1 MAIRP
6 TTKPV
11 RIFTDDE
18 TSLAMIAH
26 LLKRGRADLFH
37 EAWIE
42 YTHAHR
48 AELSSVFRET
58 QEALAIGDVER
69 LAKVSFDAIQPQ
81 IDDLMAALPR

>member
-11 RIFTDDE
+11 RIFAADE
-18 TSLAMIAH
+18 SSLALVAN

-37 EAWIE
+37 EAWLE
-42 YTHAHR
+42 YVRAHR

-58 QEALAIGDVER
+58 QEALAVGDVER
-69 LAKVSFDAIQPQ
+69 LAAVSRDAIQSQ
-81 IDDLMAALPR
+81 IDDVVAALPT